1 MPRVA
6 SSPGIIRLNPV
17 VAGIASL
24 DRIYLDA
31 CGHGGGG
38 CPCLYDHPV
47 MIEGFGRGVAKLPI
61 QVELAANGGA
71 IGAQQ
76 IFKEAWNR
84 RNRWRHGYDSRI

>member
-1 MPRVA
+1 
-6 SSPGIIRLNPV
+6 
-17 VAGIASL
+17 
-24 DRIYLDA
+24 
-31 CGHGGGG
+31 
-38 CPCLYDHPV
+38 